1 MTEPY
6 ESLSN
11 FDRRTRVSI
20 DPFAVNPL
28 ADDVAALSPT
38 AHQAAST
45 ESPAPKLF
53 AGGKAD
59 VPPFTASGLDPQ
71 LLLKLPYGV
80 RHAAA
85 SEPDRAVVLQMF
97 EEYGDDPDARIDHPG
112 LSAAVQRVNR
122 WASGMDVKRD
132 HDAELR
138 EQFTERAATNLASLD
153 DEHLAAIVDRARSIR
168 TQAQQPEGNAAA

>member
-1 MTEPY
+1 MTEQY

-11 FDRRTRVSI
+11 FDRRTRVNI
-20 DPFAVNPL
+20 NPY
-28 ADDVAALSPT
+28 AANPIVDDVAALSP
-38 AHQAAST
+38 AAYEAAT
-45 ESPAPKLF
+45 REGQAPKLF
-53 AGGKAD
+53 SGGRSD

-112 LSAAVQRVNR
+112 LSAAVQRVQR
-122 WASGMDVKRD
+122 WASGQDVKRD
-132 HDAELR
+132 PDAELR
-138 EQFTERAATNLASLD
+138 EQFTERAAANLASLD

-168 TQAQQPEGNAAA
+168 SQAQQPEGEAA

>member
-6 ESLSN
+6 EQLSH
-11 FDRRTRVSI
+11 FDRRRRVQL
-20 DPFAVNPL
+20 DAYAANPIV
-28 ADDVAALSPT
+28 ADVAAISPG
-38 AHQAAST
+38 AYEAAT
-45 ESPAPKLF
+45 REGDAPKLF
-53 AGGKAD
+53 SGGKSD

-97 EEYGDDPDARIDHPG
+97 EEYGDDPGARIDHPG
-112 LSAAVQRVNR
+112 LSAAVQRVQR
-122 WASGMDVKRD
+122 WATGQDVKRD
-132 HDAELR
+132 PDTELR
-138 EQFTERAATNLASLD
+138 EQFTERAAANLASLD